1 MIKRSTPI
9 TLITVTTIALILFI
23 TLYMNGFTNIRH
35 NTPAENGQIKVA
47 CVGDSV
53 TYGHGI
59 KNWPKNN
66 YPALLQKMLGESYN
80 VGQFGESGLTVH
92 PNGDQPYPGSEV
104 HSLSVAYE
112 ADILVFMLGSNDS
125 KPENWKGAEEFKEKY
140 NSLLDS
146 YLQGEKQPKVY
157 ICTPATAYFPKGVTE
172 GLTNYD
178 IQPAIIEEIVEIV
191 RQVAKERSYEII
203 DINTLTENRRDL
215 FGIDNVH
222 PNNEGAKAIAEAVY
236 KAIKV
241 Q

>member
-9 TLITVTTIALILFI
+9 TLITITTVALIFFFM
-23 TLYMNGFTNIRH
+23 LYMNGFTNIRH
-35 NTPAENGQIKVA
+35 NTDAKEGQIKVA

-66 YPALLQKMLGESYN
+66 YPALLGGMLGEKYN

-92 PNGDQPYPGSEV
+92 PDGDQPYPQSEV

-125 KPENWKGAEEFKEKY
+125 KPGNWKGADEFKEKY
-140 NSLLDS
+140 LSLLDS
-146 YLQGEKQPKVY
+146 YLQSEKQPHVY
-157 ICTPATAYFPKGVTE
+157 LCTPATAYFPKGVTE

-178 IQPAIIEEIVEIV
+178 IQPAVIEEIVEIV
-191 RQVAKERSYEII
+191 LEVASERGYEII

-222 PNNEGAKAIAEAVY
+222 PNNEGAKAIATAVY
-236 KAIKV
+236 EAITK
-241 Q
+241 